1 MKNLLLTAALLIS
14 LSALNL
20 FSQSPEKMI
29 EEFFDTYEKNRPVEA
44 LDELYA
50 NSPWLER
57 IRDDVEQLKS
67 QFKDLKNIVGE
78 YNGHEMLYKKNV
90 KDCFLVVT
98 YLIKFDRQPIRFVFE
113 FYKPKEAWYLYGFSY
128 DDGFADD
135 LQEIM
140 KHEIIKDENE

>member
-29 EEFFDTYEKNRPVEA
+29 KDFFDIYEKNRPVEA
-44 LDELYA
+44 LDSLYA

-67 QFKDLKNIVGE
+67 QFRDLKNIVGE
-78 YNGHEMLYKKNV
+78 YNGYEALFKKNV
-90 KDCFLVVT
+90 KDCYLVFT

-113 FYKPKEAWYLYGFSY
+113 FYKPKDKWYLYGFSY

-135 LQEIM
+135 LQEVM
-140 KHEIIKDENE
+140 KYKIIDDDE